1 MQSKFLVTIDLNIN
15 NLLKGWQY
23 VKDNGGLN
31 TEATYPYSATVSTKN
46 NNQILITKFNVKVG
60 TCKYNP
66 KSSTVKVKE
75 IGFIKS
81 NNYCLPLIYI

>member
-1 MQSKFLVTIDLNIN
+1 MLE
-15 NLLKGWQY
+15 
-23 VKDNGGLN
+23 DNGGLN

-81 NNYCLPLIYI
+81 NNETALTESIAKIGILFN